1 VTRPTF
7 TVRASVDQSA
17 RWTAAAEYEGAPSV
31 AAWLAHLASV
41 RLRELGSCVPRMSL
55 HWRRATF
62 RVRERAQ
69 DEGRE
74 VAGIAAGPFGIH
86 KDAYGAFQ
94 LVHTPTGCPL
104 IALPRQGRCKT
115 LARELATFHIN
126 WTATDPAEVKG
137 PGTDHLHVALITAR
151 QAATARPVEG
161 G

>member
-1 VTRPTF
+1 MTPRPRF
-7 TVRASVDQSA
+7 TVRASADQSA
-17 RWTAAAEYEGAPSV
+17 RWTAAAEYEGASSV

-41 RLRELGSCVPRMSL
+41 RLRELGTCVPRMPL
-55 HWRRATF
+55 HWRHATF
-62 RVRERAQ
+62 RVRDQEER
-69 DEGRE
+69 RE

-126 WTATDPAEVKG
+126 WTATEPAEVKG
-137 PGTDHLHVALITAR
+137 PGTDSMAIALMTAR
-151 QAATARPVEG
+151 RAVYGPPL
-161 G
+161 

>member
-1 VTRPTF
+1 MNPRPRF
-7 TVRASVDQSA
+7 TVRASADQSV
-17 RWTAAAEYEGAPSV
+17 RWTAAAEYEGASSV

-41 RLRELGSCVPRMSL
+41 RLRELGTCVPRMPL

-62 RVRERAQ
+62 CVRDQEER
-69 DEGRE
+69 RE

-137 PGTDHLHVALITAR
+137 PGTDSMAIALMTAR
-151 QAATARPVEG
+151 RAAYGPPI
-161 G
+161 

>member
-1 VTRPTF
+1 MTPRPRF
-7 TVRASVDQSA
+7 TVRASADQSA
-17 RWTAAAEYEGAPSV
+17 RWTAAAEYEGASSV

-41 RLRELGSCVPRMSL
+41 RLRELGTCVPRMPL
-55 HWRRATF
+55 HWRRSTF
-62 RVRERAQ
+62 RVRERAP

-126 WTATDPAEVKG
+126 WSATEPAEVKG
-137 PGTDHLHVALITAR
+137 PGTDSMALALMTAR
-151 QAATARPVEG
+151 RAAYGPPI
-161 G
+161 